1 MTLPLIPTYVL
12 AIFCALVVVLAI
24 PTLFALP
31 KYTRE
36 QLVVLFAGGVIY
48 LAVGFAVY
56 GGLYFYYTTYITE
69 IEVRQRTIRFALMF
83 LTLIVN
89 IWFLI
94 VIFYKKGYK

>member
-1 MTLPLIPTYVL
+1 M
-12 AIFCALVVVLAI
+12 LAI
-24 PTLFALP
+24 PALFALP

-56 GGLYFYYTTYITE
+56 GGLYFYYTTYVTE
-69 IEVRQRTIRFALMF
+69 IDVRQRTIRFALFF

-89 IWFLI
+89 TWFLV
-94 VIFYKKGYK
+94 VILYKKGNK